1 MTPHTEVPSGT
12 SEGVVAFVAPF
23 AHGRFA
29 RGPFMRC
36 WASEDGPAVAQAN
49 SVGVNTTAGWVDFD
63 ALIEPMPW
71 GRNVYTILRL
81 DETLKVAAKGA
92 GTRRVEGT
100 IEDVAVNVGLNR
112 ADILPDAFMYV
123 GKGLQRRLGSRPG
136 DVVRCR
142 LRPADPN
149 KVPIAD
155 DILQALADA
164 GLLAAFQRK
173 TPAQRRRLL
182 QPIEEAATS
191 ETRQRRTTA
200 P

>member
-1 MTPHTEVPSGT
+1 
-12 SEGVVAFVAPF
+12 
-23 AHGRFA
+23 
-29 RGPFMRC
+29 MRC
-36 WASEDGPAVAQAN
+36 WAVN
-49 SVGVNTTAGWVDFD
+49 SKVGWVQFD

-81 DETLKVAAKGA
+81 DEMLEVAAKGA
-92 GTRRVEGT
+92 ATRRVEGT

-112 ADILPDAFMYV
+112 ADVLPDAFIYV

-155 DILQALADA
+155 DILHALSDA

-191 ETRQRRTTA
+191 ETRQRRTA
-200 P
+200 ALLSSLLPD